1 MSAAVGREY
10 VTANRIAAILVGLAT
25 MFSLERWG
33 RFQWYLALALGALG
47 YGCVRYAGYFVRKRR
62 HIKRTMPRRKKRL
75 GADNRAEFQ
84 T

>member
-62 HIKRTMPRRKKRL
+62 YIKRTMHEAEEASRRGQSR
-75 GADNRAEFQ
+75 
-84 T
+84 